1 MSSSEEEFSGFE
13 DVHLSS
19 SAVRPSKSLQDF
31 TSFRVALEATN
42 KELEV
47 TNKELEV
54 TNKELAEVKADFQ
67 LITAR
72 VKMLEDTV
80 KRDREV
86 ELVSIILLL

>member
-13 DVHLSS
+13 DVYLSS

-31 TSFRVALEATN
+31 TSFRVALEA
-42 KELEV
+42 
-47 TNKELEV
+47 

>member
-1 MSSSEEEFSGFE
+1 M
-13 DVHLSS
+13 
-19 SAVRPSKSLQDF
+19 
-31 TSFRVALEATN
+31 ALEA
-42 KELEV
+42 
-47 TNKELEV
+47 
-54 TNKELAEVKADFQ
+54 TNKELAEVKADLQ

>member
-13 DVHLSS
+13 DVYLSS

-31 TSFRVALEATN
+31 TSFRVALEA
-42 KELEV
+42 